1 INRVQIHGSPR
12 CHSTPRPRPS
22 RSLPSW
28 RVGFPPPSPR
38 PGSQRESAP
47 DRVWDVYLVIQPGT
61 RHAVAP
67 ESLHQTQAGPDS
79 RPMGPGAAQIVS
91 CVRDF
96 LGSSAIRGQ
105 SMGSKGRSSCDA
117 GAMATAPDYGDFALK
132 RFLGLDIE
140 QVASGRAR
148 AQITIADEH
157 RNPNGVVHGAVYFA
171 MVDTAMGAATMSL
184 LSDGRFC
191 TSVEVQLRFIRPAA
205 NGVLIADVSVVKM
218 GRSVVHLE
226 ARVHDGDE
234 RLIATG
240 GGTFAIVE
248 S

>member
-1 INRVQIHGSPR
+1 MLSKTGVALRARCCWLRVFGVSARCGMRKPNTRASVKPRPVQI
-12 CHSTPRPRPS
+12 
-22 RSLPSW
+22 
-28 RVGFPPPSPR
+28 
-38 PGSQRESAP
+38 
-47 DRVWDVYLVIQPGT
+47 
-61 RHAVAP
+61 P
-67 ESLHQTQAGPDS
+67 E
-79 RPMGPGAAQIVS
+79 PMGPSAGQIVS

-96 LGSSAIRGQ
+96 VGSSAIQGQ
-105 SMGSKGRSSCDA
+105 SVGSKGRSSCDA
-117 GAMATAPDYGDFALK
+117 GAMATAPNYGDFALK
-132 RFLGLDIE
+132 RFLGLNIE
-140 QVASGRAR
+140 QVASGRGR

-205 NGVLIADVSVVKM
+205 NGVLIADVSGAKM
-218 GRSVVHLE
+218 GRSVVPLE

>member
-1 INRVQIHGSPR
+1 MINTSNLSAEPDQAHRPVQI
-12 CHSTPRPRPS
+12 
-22 RSLPSW
+22 
-28 RVGFPPPSPR
+28 
-38 PGSQRESAP
+38 
-47 DRVWDVYLVIQPGT
+47 
-61 RHAVAP
+61 P
-67 ESLHQTQAGPDS
+67 E
-79 RPMGPGAAQIVS
+79 PMGPSAAQIVS
-91 CVRDF
+91 CVRDCV
-96 LGSSAIRGQ
+96 GSSAMRGQ
-105 SMGSKGRSSCDA
+105 SVGSKGRSSCDA
-117 GAMATAPDYGDFALK
+117 GAMATAPNYGDFALK
-132 RFLGLDIE
+132 RFLGLNIE

-191 TSVEVQLRFIRPAA
+191 TSVEVQLRFIRPAD

-240 GGTFAIVE
+240 GGTFAIIE

>member
-1 INRVQIHGSPR
+1 MTLSRRVAAERCAIWPPKHAERTLPNRTSGNPGQ
-12 CHSTPRPRPS
+12 ST
-22 RSLPSW
+22 
-28 RVGFPPPSPR
+28 G
-38 PGSQRESAP
+38 GAE
-47 DRVWDVYLVIQPGT
+47 DVT
-61 RHAVAP
+61 RHDRAWLPLVTHGRLIGNPRIPSSIGPTAV
-67 ESLHQTQAGPDS
+67 
-79 RPMGPGAAQIVS
+79 QIVS
-91 CVRDF
+91 RLRDSV
-96 LGSSAIRGQ
+96 GSFAIRRQ
-105 SMGSKGRSSCDA
+105 SIGSTGRSSCDA
-117 GAMATAPDYGDFALK
+117 GTMATAPEYGDFALK
-132 RFLGLDIE
+132 HFLGLEIE
-140 QVASGRAR
+140 TVASGRAR

-171 MVDTAMGAATMSL
+171 MVDTAMGAATMSA

-218 GRSVVHLE
+218 GRNIVHLE

-240 GGTFAIVE
+240 GGTFAIIG

>member
-1 INRVQIHGSPR
+1 
-12 CHSTPRPRPS
+12 
-22 RSLPSW
+22 
-28 RVGFPPPSPR
+28 
-38 PGSQRESAP
+38 
-47 DRVWDVYLVIQPGT
+47 
-61 RHAVAP
+61 
-67 ESLHQTQAGPDS
+67 
-79 RPMGPGAAQIVS
+79 
-91 CVRDF
+91 
-96 LGSSAIRGQ
+96 
-105 SMGSKGRSSCDA
+105 MGSTGRSSCDA
-117 GAMATAPDYGDFALK
+117 GAMVTAPNYGDFALK
-132 RFLGLDIE
+132 RFLGLNIE

-205 NGVLIADVSVVKM
+205 NGVLIADVSVLKM

-226 ARVHDGDE
+226 ARVHNGDE